1 MKKKKKIQPKNIT
14 TNKMQVVA
22 EIFVFSALLSGQWIT
37 ENIKIRQWGI
47 MNVCTKFHGNQS
59 VDLKNQIASSSR

>member
-1 MKKKKKIQPKNIT
+1 
-14 TNKMQVVA
+14 MQVVA

-59 VDLKNQIASSSR
+59 VDLKNQIASSSH